1 MKADPLNL
9 KTDPATAPMIRLT
22 LKIVEDAIRLNA
34 DVILLELDMELH
46 MKAREELIALKQSLQ
61 EKSITKDQYFFKFG
75 RLPDAGEVIYVIGG
89 KRKQMP
95 PFHGELFECVVRILL
110 QACGMAPWTKGEIS
124 GPLET
129 VNPASKW
136 ILESK
141 DLTRRIELRR
151 IRKQVNS
158 PLIT

>member
-1 MKADPLNL
+1 MNTTPLNL
-9 KTDPATAPMIRLT
+9 KTDPATAPIIRLT
-22 LKIVEDAIRLNA
+22 LKIIENAIRRNA

-46 MKAREELIALKQSLQ
+46 MKTREELITLKQSLQ

-75 RLPDAGEVIYVIGG
+75 RLPDACKVIYVIEG
-89 KRKQMP
+89 KREQMP
-95 PFHGELFECVVRILL
+95 PIHGELFECVVRILL

-136 ILESK
+136 MLESK
-141 DLTRRIELRR
+141 DLTHRVELRR
-151 IRKQVNS
+151 IRTS
-158 PLIT
+158 